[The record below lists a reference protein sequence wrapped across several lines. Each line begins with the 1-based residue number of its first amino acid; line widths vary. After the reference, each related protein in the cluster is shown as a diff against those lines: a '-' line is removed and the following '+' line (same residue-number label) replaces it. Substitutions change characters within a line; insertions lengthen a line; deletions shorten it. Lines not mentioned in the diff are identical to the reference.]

1 MSSSDGIRIRVLGE
15 VAVEGASGEIGR
27 PGRRLRTLLA
37 LIASAC
43 RGTVAVPTLIDEIW
57 GEDLPER
64 PDGALQVLVSRLRRE
79 APDEGTR
86 LPIPPIG
93 ETYRLDLPRE
103 AVDLHRFHDDAAAA
117 LAADAG
123 RETVLEKGAAAL
135 AAWRGEPFAGT
146 PVGPRLDAE
155 RTRALDRRLRLLE
168 RMGATLLDLDRPA
181 EAVDLVMGDL
191 AADRSRERLAVVA
204 ASGLFQQGAT
214 SEALEILAATRRVL
228 REEYGVEPGSEID
241 DLTLRLLAPLPN
253 RQPRPTLL
261 GRENELATVRA
272 LLDDSEAGAV
282 LLVTGEAG
290 IGKTALLGAA
300 RDDAWTRGGTVGGGT
315 CDADTSPWTA
325 WAEALAELE
334 AEPVAPTEPA
344 AGRALRDRLRSR
356 PGPVLVTID
365 DAHLADSVT
374 LAALRGLARLGLPAG
389 VVVVVAAREPDSRAH
404 PAWSATHAELA
415 LLDDVRD
422 LRLPELPRAT
432 VRGLV
437 VRDLAGLAPDGAQR
451 VAEALWE
458 RTNGH
463 ALHVAA
469 LIESLSGLD
478 EPDGE
483 KACDELATAIPARLR
498 PLLDHQLAGLDPH
511 AREALEAL
519 AVLAPLS
526 LSELGAAL
534 EETPRTLSHRL
545 RVAADR
551 GLLVATAS
559 GFAFRHALTR
569 DAVLDAV
576 PPAIAQAL
584 HDTRY
589 RVLAATGDAD
599 PFAVLR
605 HAVGAGSLLGGRE
618 LGDVRLAAG
627 QAAYRQGALEEALVQ
642 LDAVLETSWPTT
654 VVLYRGLVLE
664 ALGRHDDADEVLD
677 EVVEQAAVAVEQGQ
691 ASPDAREVDDAV
703 VAAVGHDA
711 HGISV
716 AGRPRRARRLRR
728 ARALPLSERQRAEVL
743 RSLILE
749 EEQLHGDV
757 GDPTALPELLA
768 LVAHGLEDRRL
779 LAGVRV
785 LEANHLVDAPV
796 PATQRLAVC
805 DQASRLAAETGDDAV
820 WFEAEELRIA
830 ALLATGRQD
839 EALAARRDLE
849 PHAVDRHRPRTMWM
863 VSLLDAGLAL
873 ARGDTAEADEAALA
887 ALHRGQ
893 ELGLPDAVG
902 AYGVHLLVRH
912 LLAGTL
918 PSLRG
923 LPAGAAS
930 MYPLVAAWSA
940 AAAVDAAVAEDL
952 DTAGG
957 HLADWHRKRE
967 GREGA
972 LFDRPGLCLA
982 ACAAFA
988 LGDVPTAEV
997 VRRDLPPDPDAVV
1010 VVGIGSATF
1019 GPITLYQGLAA
1030 AVLGERAE
1038 ARKLLAQAA
1047 ALADGLGWAP
1057 WADAARTFV
1066 RVLRGLGGGGV
1077 TGGVTG
1083 RPAGVPALPPDARPL
1098 GLLPPS

>member
-1 MSSSDGIRIRVLGE
+1 MLGE
-15 VAVEGASGEIGR
+15 VAVEGASGAVAH

-37 LIASAC
+37 LLAAAC

-64 PDGALQVLVSRLRRE
+64 PDAALQVLVSRLRRE

-93 ETYRLDLPRE
+93 ETYRLDLPRD
-103 AVDLHRFHDDAAAA
+103 AVDLHRFHDAAAAA
-117 LAADAG
+117 LAPDAARATVLDAG
-123 RETVLEKGAAAL
+123 HRAL
-135 AAWRGEPFAGT
+135 TTWRGEPFAGT
-146 PVGPRLDAE
+146 PVGLRLDAE

-168 RMGATLLDLDRPA
+168 RMGATLLDLDRPD
-181 EAVDLVMGDL
+181 EAVDLVLGDL
-191 AADRSRERLAVVA
+191 SADRSRERLAVVA
-204 ASGLFQQGAT
+204 ASGLHRQGHT
-214 SEALEILAATRRVL
+214 TEALEVLAATRR
-228 REEYGVEPGSEID
+228 
-241 DLTLRLLAPLPN
+241 TLRDEYDVAPGPEIEDLARRLQAPT
-253 RQPRPTLL
+253 RQHRPRPTLL
-261 GRENELATVRA
+261 GREDELGVVRT
-272 LLDDSEAGAV
+272 LLETPGSGAV

-290 IGKTALLGAA
+290 IGKTALMTAA
-300 RDDAWTRGGTVGGGT
+300 RAEARSNGVVVGGGT
-315 CDADTSPWTA
+315 CDADAPPWSA
-325 WAEALAELE
+325 WAEALADLG
-334 AEPVAPTEPA
+334 AEPVHPGEPA
-344 AGRALRDRLRSR
+344 PGRALRDRLTARRS
-356 PGPVLVTID
+356 PVLVTID

-374 LAALRGLARLGLPAG
+374 LAALRGLARAGLPAG
-389 VVVVVAAREPDSRAH
+389 VLVLVAAREPDAQVH
-404 PAWSATHAELA
+404 PAWGATHAELA
-415 LLDDVRD
+415 LLENVRD
-422 LRLPELPRAT
+422 LRLPELARAT

-437 VRDLAGLAPDGAQR
+437 VRDLSGLAPDGAER
-451 VAEALWE
+451 VATALWE
-458 RTNGH
+458 RTRGH

-469 LIESLSGLD
+469 LIETLSGLD

-483 KACDELATAIPARLR
+483 KACDELFTVIPGRLR
-498 PLLDHQLAGLDPH
+498 PLLEHQLAGLAPT
-511 AREALEAL
+511 ARDALEAL

-526 LSELGAAL
+526 LAELGTVVGG
-534 EETPRTLSHRL
+534 TPRTLSTLL
-545 RVAADR
+545 RAAVDR
-551 GLLVATAS
+551 GLLAATAD

-584 HDTRY
+584 HHARY
-589 RVLAATGDAD
+589 EVLVAAGGAD
-599 PFAVLR
+599 GAEPFTLLR
-605 HAVGAGSLLGGRE
+605 HAAGAGPLVEARD
-618 LGDVRLAAG
+618 LGDARLAAG
-627 QAAYRQGALEEALVQ
+627 IAAYGQGALDEALAQ
-642 LDAVLETSWPTT
+642 LDAVLETSRPST
-654 VVLYRGLVLE
+654 LALHRGLVLE
-664 ALGRHDDADEVLD
+664 ALGRHEEADEVLD
-677 EVVEQAAVAVEQGQ
+677 EVVEQAASLAAVDQSQ
-691 ASPDAREVDDAV
+691 PAADRREIDDRVIDDAV

-711 HGISV
+711 MGISV

-728 ARALPLSERQRAEVL
+728 TRGLPLSNRQRAEVL

-768 LVAHGLEDRRL
+768 LATTGFDDRRL

-805 DQASRLAAETGDDAV
+805 EQACRLAAEAGDDAV
-820 WFEAEELRIA
+820 WFEAQELRIA
-830 ALLATGRQD
+830 ALLATARQD

-849 PHAVDRHRPRTMWM
+849 PLAVDRHRPRTMWM
-863 VSLLDAGLAL
+863 VSLLDAGLTL
-873 ARGDTAEADEAALA
+873 ARGDTIEADEAALA
-887 ALHRGQ
+887 AMTRGQ

-912 LLAGTL
+912 LLGGTL
-918 PSLRG
+918 PSLKG
-923 LPAGAAS
+923 LPAGAAT

-940 AAAVDAAVAEDL
+940 AAAVDAAVGEDL
-952 DTAGG
+952 TGAAN

-967 GREGA
+967 GRAGA

-988 LGDVPTAEV
+988 LGDVVTAEV
-997 VRRDLPPDPDAVV
+997 VRRDLPPDPGAVV

-1038 ARKLLAQAA
+1038 ARRLLAQAA
-1047 ALADGLGWAP
+1047 SLADGLGWAP
-1057 WADAARTFV
+1057 WADTARTFARVV
-1066 RVLRGLGGGGV
+1066 RSQAGGGA
-1077 TGGVTG
+1077 G
-1083 RPAGVPALPPDARPL
+1083 RPTADPKVPPTLPPDARPL

>member
-15 VAVEGASGEIGR
+15 VAIEGASGEVAR

-43 RGTVAVPTLIDEIW
+43 RGTVAVPALIDEIW

-117 LAADAG
+117 LAADAT
-123 RETVLEKGAAAL
+123 RDTVLEKGTAAL
-135 AAWRGEPFAGT
+135 ATWRGEPFAGT

-181 EAVDLVMGDL
+181 EAVDLVLGDL

-204 ASGLFQQGAT
+204 ASGLHRQGLT
-214 SEALEILAATRRVL
+214 GEALDVLAATRRFL
-228 REEYGVEPGSEID
+228 HDEYAVAPGVEIE
-241 DLTLRLLAPLPN
+241 DLALRLQAPAPS
-253 RQPRPTLL
+253 RQPRATLL
-261 GRENELATVRA
+261 GREDELGAVRA
-272 LLDDSEAGAV
+272 LVDTPGHGAV

-290 IGKTALLGAA
+290 IGKTALLRAA
-300 RDDAWTRGGTVGGGT
+300 RDEAQADGAVVGGGT
-315 CDADTSPWTA
+315 CDAGSPPWTA
-325 WAEALAELE
+325 WAEALADLGVDPVDS
-334 AEPVAPTEPA
+334 AEPAP
-344 AGRALRDRLRSR
+344 GRALRERLAGLSS
-356 PGPVLVTID
+356 PVLVTID
-365 DAHLADSVT
+365 DAHHADSVT

-389 VVVVVAAREPDSRAH
+389 VVVLVAAREPDSQAH
-404 PAWSATHAELA
+404 PAWSATHAELS
-415 LLDDVRD
+415 LLDAVTD
-422 LRLPELPRAT
+422 LRLPELARAA

-437 VRDLAGLAPDGAQR
+437 VRDLSGLAPDGAER
-451 VAEALWE
+451 VATALWE
-458 RTNGH
+458 RTHGH

-483 KACDELATAIPARLR
+483 KACDELATAIPGRLR
-498 PLLDHQLAGLDPH
+498 PLLDHQLAGLGPA

-526 LSELGAAL
+526 LPALGVVL
-534 EETPRTLSHRL
+534 EATPRTLSTQL

-551 GLLVATAS
+551 GLLAATAD

-576 PPAIAQAL
+576 PPASAQTL
-584 HDTRY
+584 HDARY
-589 RVLAATGDAD
+589 RVLVEAGRAE
-599 PFAVLR
+599 PFTLLR
-605 HAVGAGSLLGGRE
+605 HAAGAGPLVPTRE
-618 LGDVRLAAG
+618 LGDARLAAG
-627 QAAYRQGALEEALVQ
+627 TAAYRQGALEEALAQ
-642 LDAVLETSWPTT
+642 LDAVLETSWPSTLA
-654 VVLYRGLVLE
+654 LYRGLVLE
-664 ALGRHDDADEVLD
+664 ALGRHDDADDVLD
-677 EVVEQAAVAVEQGQ
+677 EVVDQALATEQSEATPNV
-691 ASPDAREVDDAV
+691 REIDDAV

-711 HGISV
+711 MGISV

-728 ARALPLSERQRAEVL
+728 ARALPLSDRQRAEVL

-768 LVAHGLEDRRL
+768 LAAQGLGDRRL

-805 DQASRLAAETGDDAV
+805 DQACRLAAEAGDDAV

-849 PHAVDRHRPRTMWM
+849 PLAVDRHRPRTMWM
-863 VSLLDAGLAL
+863 VSLLDAGLTL

-912 LLAGTL
+912 LLSGTL
-918 PSLRG
+918 PSLQG
-923 LPAGAAS
+923 LPAGAAA

-952 DTAGG
+952 DTAGD

-997 VRRDLPPDPDAVV
+997 VRRDLPPDADAVV

-1019 GPITLYQGLAA
+1019 GPITLYQGLVA
-1030 AVLGERAE
+1030 AVLGERTE

-1057 WADAARTFV
+1057 WADAARAFA
-1066 RVLRGLGGGGV
+1066 RVVRGLP
-1077 TGGVTG
+1077 TGGSVG
-1083 RPAGVPALPPDARPL
+1083 RPAGVPTLPPDARPL
-1098 GLLPPS
+1098 GLLPPP

>member
-15 VAVEGASGEIGR
+15 VAIEGASGEVGR

-37 LIASAC
+37 LLASAC
-43 RGTVAVPTLIDEIW
+43 RGTVAVPALIDEIW
-57 GEDLPER
+57 GEDLPQRAE
-64 PDGALQVLVSRLRRE
+64 GALQVLVSRLRRE

-86 LPIPPIG
+86 LSIPPIG

-117 LAADAG
+117 LAADAT

-135 AAWRGEPFAGT
+135 ATWRGEPFAGT
-146 PVGPRLDAE
+146 PVGPRLDVE
-155 RTRALDRRLRLLE
+155 RYRALDRRLRLLE
-168 RMGATLLDLDRPA
+168 RMGAALLDLDRPA
-181 EAVDLVMGDL
+181 EAVELVSTDL
-191 AADRSRERLAVVA
+191 AADRSREHLAVIA
-204 ASGLFQQGAT
+204 ASGLQRQGHT
-214 SEALEILAATRRVL
+214 SEALEVLAATRRTL
-228 REEYGVEPGSEID
+228 REEYDVAAGAEVE
-241 DLTLRLLAPLPN
+241 DLALRLQAPAPS
-253 RQPRPTLL
+253 RPRATLL
-261 GRENELATVRA
+261 GREDELATVRG
-272 LLDDSEAGAV
+272 LLEAPANGAV

-290 IGKTALLGAA
+290 IGKTALMRAALDEARASGAF
-300 RDDAWTRGGTVGGGT
+300 VGGGT
-315 CDADTSPWTA
+315 CDADAPPWTA
-325 WAEALAELE
+325 WAEALAELGVD
-334 AEPVAPTEPA
+334 PVHPGEPA
-344 AGRALRDRLRSR
+344 PGRVLRERLAGRSC
-356 PGPVLVTID
+356 PVLLTID
-365 DAHLADSVT
+365 DAHLADSAT

-389 VVVVVAAREPDSRAH
+389 VVVLVAARVPDAHAH
-404 PAWSATHAELA
+404 PAWSGTHAELS
-415 LLDDVRD
+415 LLDGVRD
-422 LRLPELPRAT
+422 LRLPELARAT

-437 VRDLAGLAPDGAQR
+437 VRDLSGLAPDGAER
-451 VAEALWE
+451 VVSALWE
-458 RTNGH
+458 RTHGH
-463 ALHVAA
+463 ALHVAS
-469 LIESLSGLD
+469 LIETLVGLD

-483 KACDELATAIPARLR
+483 KACDELATVIPGRLR
-498 PLLDHQLAGLDPH
+498 PLLDHQLAGLEPP

-526 LSELGAAL
+526 LPELGVVL
-534 EETPRTLSHRL
+534 EASPRSLSSHL
-545 RVAADR
+545 RVATDR
-551 GLLVATAS
+551 GLLAGTS
-559 GFAFRHALTR
+559 DGFRFRHALTR

-576 PPAIAQAL
+576 PPAAAQAL
-584 HDTRY
+584 HHARY
-589 RVLAATGDAD
+589 EILVREGGAE
-599 PFAVLR
+599 PFTLLR
-605 HAVGAGSLLGGRE
+605 HAVGSGPLLPTWE
-618 LGDVRLAAG
+618 LGDARLAAG
-627 QAAYRQGALEEALVQ
+627 TTAYRQGALDEALAQ
-642 LDAVLETSWPTT
+642 LDAVLETSRPSS
-654 VVLYRGLVLE
+654 VALHRGLVLE
-664 ALGRHDDADEVLD
+664 ALGRHDDADDLLD
-677 EVVEQAAVAVEQGQ
+677 GVVEQAAQQGES
-691 ASPDAREVDDAV
+691 AADTREVDDAV

-711 HGISV
+711 MGISV

-728 ARALPLSERQRAEVL
+728 ARALPLSDRQRAEVL

-749 EEQLHGDV
+749 EEQLHGEV

-768 LVAHGLEDRRL
+768 LAAQGFGDRRL

-805 DQASRLAAETGDDAV
+805 DQAARLAAETGDHAV

-830 ALLATGRQD
+830 ALLAAGRQD

-849 PHAVDRHRPRTMWM
+849 PLAVDRHRPRTMWM
-863 VSLLDAGLAL
+863 VSLLDAGLTL

-887 ALHRGQ
+887 AMTRGQ

-912 LLAGTL
+912 LLGGTL
-918 PSLRG
+918 PSLQG
-923 LPAGAAS
+923 LPAGAATL
-930 MYPLVAAWSA
+930 YPLVAAWSA
-940 AAAVDAAVAEDL
+940 AAAVDAAVAGDL
-952 DTAGG
+952 ETAAG

-988 LGDVPTAEV
+988 LGDEPTAEV
-997 VRRDLPPDPDAVV
+997 VRRDLPPDPGAVV

-1019 GPITLYQGLAA
+1019 GPVTLYQGLAA

-1057 WADAARTFV
+1057 WADAARTFARVV
-1066 RVLRGLGGGGV
+1066 RSG
-1077 TGGVTG
+1077 G
-1083 RPAGVPALPPDARPL
+1083 RPAGASTTTPDARPL

>member
-1 MSSSDGIRIRVLGE
+1 MSSSGGIRIRVLGE

-37 LIASAC
+37 LIAAAC
-43 RGTVAVPTLIDEIW
+43 RGTVAVPALIDEIW

-64 PDGALQVLVSRLRRE
+64 PEGALQVLVSRLRRE

-86 LPIPPIG
+86 LPISPIG
-93 ETYRLDLPRE
+93 ETYRLDLPHD
-103 AVDLHRFHDDAAAA
+103 AVDLHRFHDDATAA
-117 LAADAG
+117 LAADAS
-123 RETVLEKGAAAL
+123 RDTVLEKGRAAL
-135 AAWRGEPFAGT
+135 ATWRGEPFAGT

-155 RTRALDRRLRLLE
+155 RTRARDRRLRLLE
-168 RMGATLLDLDRPA
+168 RMGATLLDLDRPG
-181 EAVDLVMGDL
+181 EAVELVSGDL

-204 ASGLFQQGAT
+204 ASGLHRQGHT
-214 SEALEILAATRRVL
+214 GEALAVLAATRRFL
-228 REEYGVEPGSEID
+228 HDEYAVGPGAEIE
-241 DLTLRLLAPLPN
+241 DLTLRLQAPAPS
-253 RQPRPTLL
+253 RQPRATLL
-261 GRENELATVRA
+261 GREDELGAVRA
-272 LLDDSEAGAV
+272 LVDAPGRGAV

-290 IGKTALLGAA
+290 IGKTAFLRAA
-300 RDDAWTRGGTVGGGT
+300 RDEAQAAGAVVGGGT
-315 CDADTSPWTA
+315 CDAGSPPWTA
-325 WAEALAELE
+325 WAETLADLGVDPVHP
-334 AEPVAPTEPA
+334 AEPAP
-344 AGRALRDRLRSR
+344 GRALRERLAGVST
-356 PGPVLVTID
+356 PVLVTLD
-365 DAHLADSVT
+365 DAHVADSVT
-374 LAALRGLARLGLPAG
+374 LAALRELARLGLPAG
-389 VVVVVAAREPDSRAH
+389 VVVLVAAREPDSTAH
-404 PAWSATHAELA
+404 PTWSATHAELA
-415 LLDDVRD
+415 LLDGVTD
-422 LRLPELPRAT
+422 LRLPELARAA

-437 VRDLAGLAPDGAQR
+437 VRDLSGLAPDGAER
-451 VAEALWE
+451 VAGALWE
-458 RTNGH
+458 RTHGH

-483 KACDELATAIPARLR
+483 KACDELATAIPGRLR
-498 PLLDHQLAGLDPH
+498 PLLDHQLAGLGPD

-526 LSELGAAL
+526 LPELGTLL
-534 EETPRTLSHRL
+534 ETTPRVLAQQL

-551 GLLVATAS
+551 GLLAATAD

-576 PPAIAQAL
+576 PPASAQTL
-584 HDTRY
+584 HDARY
-589 RVLAATGDAD
+589 RILVAAGEPE
-599 PFAVLR
+599 PFTVLR
-605 HAVGAGSLLGGRE
+605 HAAGAGPLVPTRD
-618 LGDVRLAAG
+618 LGDARLAAG
-627 QAAYRQGALEEALVQ
+627 TAAYRQGALEEALAQ
-642 LDAVLETSWPTT
+642 LDAVLETSWPSTLA
-654 VVLYRGLVLE
+654 LYRGLVLE
-664 ALGRHDDADEVLD
+664 ALGRHDDADDVLD
-677 EVVEQAAVAVEQGQ
+677 EVVEQALATEQSE
-691 ASPDAREVDDAV
+691 ATPDVREVDDAV

-711 HGISV
+711 MGISV

-728 ARALPLSERQRAEVL
+728 VRALPLSERQRAEVL

-768 LVAHGLEDRRL
+768 LASQGLADRRL

-805 DQASRLAAETGDDAV
+805 EQACRLAAETGDDAV

-839 EALAARRDLE
+839 EALGARRDLE
-849 PHAVDRHRPRTMWM
+849 PLAVDRHRPRTMWM
-863 VSLLDAGLAL
+863 VSLLDAGLTL

-912 LLAGTL
+912 LLSGTL
-918 PSLRG
+918 PTLQG

-952 DTAGG
+952 DTASG

-997 VRRDLPPDPDAVV
+997 VRRDLPPDADAVV

-1057 WADAARTFV
+1057 WADAARGFA
-1066 RVLRGLGGGGV
+1066 RVVRGLAVGNG
-1077 TGGVTG
+1077 G
-1083 RPAGVPALPPDARPL
+1083 RPAGVPTLPPDARPL
-1098 GLLPPS
+1098 GLLPPP

>member
-1 MSSSDGIRIRVLGE
+1 MLGE
-15 VAVEGASGEIGR
+15 VAVEGASGAVAH

-37 LIASAC
+37 LLAAAC
-43 RGTVAVPTLIDEIW
+43 RGTVAVPALIDEIW

-64 PDGALQVLVSRLRRE
+64 PDAALQVLVSRLRRE
-79 APDEGTR
+79 APDPDSR

-103 AVDLHRFHDDAAAA
+103 AVDLHRFHDAAAAA
-117 LAADAG
+117 LAPDADRA
-123 RETVLEKGAAAL
+123 TVLENGGRAL
-135 AAWRGEPFAGT
+135 TTWRGEPFAGT

-168 RMGATLLDLDRPA
+168 RLGATLLDLDRPD
-181 EAVDLVMGDL
+181 EAVDLVLADL
-191 AADRSRERLAVVA
+191 SADRSRERLAVVA
-204 ASGLFQQGAT
+204 ASGLHRQGHT
-214 SEALEILAATRRVL
+214 SEALEVLAATRR
-228 REEYGVEPGSEID
+228 
-241 DLTLRLLAPLPN
+241 TLRDEYDVDPGPEIEDLARRLQTPAPQS
-253 RQPRPTLL
+253 RPRPTLL
-261 GRENELATVRA
+261 GREDELGVVRS
-272 LLDDSEAGAV
+272 LLETPGSGAV

-290 IGKTALLGAA
+290 IGKTALLTAA
-300 RDDAWTRGGTVGGGT
+300 RAEARAHGVVVGGGT
-315 CDADTSPWTA
+315 CDAEAPPWSA
-325 WAEALAELE
+325 WAEALADLG
-334 AEPVAPTEPA
+334 ADPVHPGDPAP
-344 AGRALRDRLRSR
+344 GRALRDRLAARR
-356 PGPVLVTID
+356 CPVLVTID

-374 LAALRGLARLGLPAG
+374 LAALRGLARTGLPAG
-389 VVVVVAAREPDSRAH
+389 VVVLVAAREPDAQVH
-404 PAWSATHAELA
+404 PAWGAAHAELA
-415 LLDDVRD
+415 LLEDVRD

-437 VRDLAGLAPDGAQR
+437 VRDLSGLAPDGAER
-451 VAEALWE
+451 VATALWE
-458 RTNGH
+458 RTHGH

-469 LIESLSGLD
+469 LIETLSGLD

-483 KACDELATAIPARLR
+483 KACDELATVIPGRLR
-498 PLLDHQLAGLDPH
+498 PLLSHQLAGLAPA
-511 AREALEAL
+511 ARDALEGL

-526 LSELGAAL
+526 LAELGTVL
-534 EETPRTLSHRL
+534 GGTPRTLSTLL
-545 RVAADR
+545 RAAADR
-551 GLLVATAS
+551 GLLAGTAD

-576 PPAIAQAL
+576 PPATAQAL
-584 HDTRY
+584 HHARY
-589 RVLAATGDAD
+589 EVLVAAGDAE
-599 PFAVLR
+599 PFTLLR
-605 HAVGAGSLLGGRE
+605 HAAGAGPLVEARD
-618 LGDVRLAAG
+618 LGDARLAAG
-627 QAAYRQGALEEALVQ
+627 IAAYGQGALDEALAQ
-642 LDAVLETSWPTT
+642 LDAVLETSRPST
-654 VVLYRGLVLE
+654 LALHRGLVLE
-664 ALGRHDDADEVLD
+664 ALGRHEEADDVLD
-677 EVVEQAAVAVEQGQ
+677 EVVEQATALAAVDEGEPA
-691 ASPDAREVDDAV
+691 AHRREIDDAV

-711 HGISV
+711 MGISV

-728 ARALPLSERQRAEVL
+728 TRGLPLSNRQRAEVL

-768 LVAHGLEDRRL
+768 LAASGFDDRRL

-805 DQASRLAAETGDDAV
+805 EQACSLAAETGDDAV

-849 PHAVDRHRPRTMWM
+849 PLAVDRHRPRTMWM

-873 ARGDTAEADEAALA
+873 ARGDTVEADEAALA
-887 ALHRGQ
+887 AMTRGQ

-912 LLAGTL
+912 LLGGTL
-918 PSLRG
+918 PSLQG
-923 LPAGAAS
+923 LPAGAAT

-940 AAAVDAAVAEDL
+940 AAAVDAAVGEDL
-952 DTAGG
+952 EGAAA

-967 GREGA
+967 GRAGA

-997 VRRDLPPDPDAVV
+997 VRRDLPPDPGAVV

-1019 GPITLYQGLAA
+1019 GPIALYQGLAA

-1057 WADAARTFV
+1057 WAEAARTFNRVV
-1066 RVLRGLGGGGV
+1066 RSHGGGGA
-1077 TGGVTG
+1077 G
-1083 RPAGVPALPPDARPL
+1083 RPTADSRVPSTLPPDARPL

>member
-15 VAVEGASGEIGR
+15 VALEGASGETGR

-37 LIASAC
+37 LLASAC
-43 RGTVAVPTLIDEIW
+43 RGTVAMPALIDEIW

-117 LAADAG
+117 LAADAT
-123 RETVLEKGAAAL
+123 RDTVLEKGAAAL
-135 AAWRGEPFAGT
+135 AVWRGEPFAGT

-168 RMGATLLDLDRPA
+168 RMGAALLDLDRPA
-181 EAVDLVMGDL
+181 EAVDLVAGDL

-204 ASGLFQQGAT
+204 ASGLHRQGHT
-214 SEALEILAATRRVL
+214 GEALEVLAATRRYL
-228 REEYGVEPGSEID
+228 HDEYAVAPGAEIE
-241 DLTLRLLAPLPN
+241 DLTLRLQAPAPS
-253 RQPRPTLL
+253 RAPRATLL
-261 GRENELATVRA
+261 GREDELGAVRA
-272 LLDDSEAGAV
+272 LVDAPGQGAV

-290 IGKTALLGAA
+290 IGKTALLRAA
-300 RDDAWTRGGTVGGGT
+300 RDEAQAAGAVIGGGT
-315 CDADTSPWTA
+315 CDAGSPPWTA
-325 WAEALAELE
+325 WAEALADLGVDPVHP
-334 AEPVAPTEPA
+334 AEPAP
-344 AGRALRDRLRSR
+344 GRALRERLAGVS
-356 PGPVLVTID
+356 GPVLVTLD

-389 VVVVVAAREPDSRAH
+389 VVVLVAAREPDSQVH
-404 PAWSATHAELA
+404 PGWGATHAELS
-415 LLDDVRD
+415 LLDGVTD
-422 LRLPELPRAT
+422 LRLPELARAA

-437 VRDLAGLAPDGAQR
+437 VRDLSGLAPDGAER
-451 VAEALWE
+451 VATALWE
-458 RTNGH
+458 RTHGH

-483 KACDELATAIPARLR
+483 KACDELATAIPGRLR
-498 PLLDHQLAGLDPH
+498 PLLDHQLAGLGPD

-526 LSELGAAL
+526 LPELGEVL
-534 EETPRTLSHRL
+534 EATPRSLSTRL

-551 GLLVATAS
+551 GLLAATAD

-576 PPAIAQAL
+576 PPASAQAL
-584 HDTRY
+584 HDARY
-589 RVLAATGDAD
+589 RLLVEAGDAE
-599 PFAVLR
+599 PFTLLR
-605 HAVGAGSLLGGRE
+605 HAVGSGPLVPTRD
-618 LGDVRLAAG
+618 LGDARLAAG
-627 QAAYRQGALEEALVQ
+627 AAAYRQGALEEALVQ
-642 LDAVLETSWPTT
+642 LDAVLETSWPST
-654 VVLYRGLVLE
+654 VALYRGLVLE

-677 EVVEQAAVAVEQGQ
+677 EVVETAATFPVEEGE
-691 ASPDAREVDDAV
+691 AAPDPRQVDDAV

-711 HGISV
+711 MGISV

-728 ARALPLSERQRAEVL
+728 ARTLPLSDRQRAEVL

-768 LVAHGLEDRRL
+768 LAAHGLDDRRL

-805 DQASRLAAETGDDAV
+805 EQACRLAAETGDVAV

-849 PHAVDRHRPRTMWM
+849 PLAVDRHRPRTMWM
-863 VSLLDAGLAL
+863 VSLLDAGLTL

-912 LLAGTL
+912 LLSGTL
-918 PSLRG
+918 PSLQG

-940 AAAVDAAVAEDL
+940 AAAVDAAVAGDL
-952 DTAGG
+952 ATAAD

-997 VRRDLPPDPDAVV
+997 ARRDLPPDADAVV

-1038 ARKLLAQAA
+1038 ARKLLTQAA

-1057 WADAARTFV
+1057 WADAARGFARLV
-1066 RVLRGLGGGGV
+1066 RGLG
-1077 TGGVTG
+1077 TGSGAG
-1083 RPAGVPALPPDARPL
+1083 RPAGVPTLPPDARPL

>member
-37 LIASAC
+37 LIAAAC
-43 RGTVAVPTLIDEIW
+43 RGTVAVPALIDEIW

-64 PDGALQVLVSRLRRE
+64 PEGALQVLVSRLRRE

-93 ETYRLDLPRE
+93 ETYRLDLPRD
-103 AVDLHRFHDDAAAA
+103 AVDLHRFHDDATAA
-117 LAADAG
+117 LAPDAT
-123 RETVLEKGAAAL
+123 RDTVLEKGHAAL
-135 AAWRGEPFAGT
+135 ATWRGEPFAGT

-155 RTRALDRRLRLLE
+155 RTRARDRRLRLLE

-181 EAVDLVMGDL
+181 EAVDLVATDL

-204 ASGLFQQGAT
+204 ASGLHRQGLT
-214 SEALEILAATRRVL
+214 GEALDVLSATRRFL
-228 REEYGVEPGSEID
+228 HDEYAVAPGAEIE
-241 DLTLRLLAPLPN
+241 DLTLRLQAPAPS
-253 RQPRPTLL
+253 RQPKATLL
-261 GRENELATVRA
+261 GRDDELGAVRA
-272 LLDDSEAGAV
+272 LVDAPGRGAV
-282 LLVTGEAG
+282 LVVTGEAG
-290 IGKTALLGAA
+290 IGKTALLRAA
-300 RDDAWTRGGTVGGGT
+300 REEAQAAGAVVGGGT
-315 CDADTSPWTA
+315 CDAGSPPWTA
-325 WAEALAELE
+325 WTEALGDLGVDPVHP
-334 AEPVAPTEPA
+334 AEPAP
-344 AGRALRDRLRSR
+344 GRALRERLAGLS
-356 PGPVLVTID
+356 GPVLVTLD
-365 DAHLADSVT
+365 DAHVADSVT
-374 LAALRGLARLGLPAG
+374 LAALRELARLGLPAG
-389 VVVVVAAREPDSRAH
+389 VVVLVAAREPDSHAH
-404 PAWSATHAELA
+404 PAWSATHADLA
-415 LLDDVRD
+415 LLDAVTD
-422 LRLPELPRAT
+422 LRLPELARAA

-437 VRDLAGLAPDGAQR
+437 VRDLSGLAPDGAER
-451 VAEALWE
+451 VAAALWE
-458 RTNGH
+458 RTHGH

-469 LIESLSGLD
+469 LIESLTGLD

-483 KACDELATAIPARLR
+483 KACDELATAIPGRLR
-498 PLLDHQLAGLDPH
+498 PLLDHQLAGLGPD

-526 LSELGAAL
+526 LPELGVLL
-534 EETPRTLSHRL
+534 ETTPRALAQHL

-551 GLLVATAS
+551 GLLAATAD

-576 PPAIAQAL
+576 PPASAQTL
-584 HDTRY
+584 HDARY
-589 RVLAATGDAD
+589 RILVARGGVE
-599 PFAVLR
+599 PFTLLR
-605 HAVGAGSLLGGRE
+605 HAVGAGPLVPTRE
-618 LGDVRLAAG
+618 LGDARLAAG
-627 QAAYRQGALEEALVQ
+627 TAAYRQGALEEALAQ
-642 LDAVLETSWPTT
+642 LDAVLETSHPST
-654 VVLYRGLVLE
+654 VALHRGLVME

-677 EVVEQAAVAVEQGQ
+677 EVVEQAAAPGADQ
-691 ASPDAREVDDAV
+691 AEVDDAV

-711 HGISV
+711 MGISV

-728 ARALPLSERQRAEVL
+728 VRALPLSERQRAEVL

-768 LVAHGLEDRRL
+768 LASQGLADRRL

-805 DQASRLAAETGDDAV
+805 EQACRLAAETGEDAV

-849 PHAVDRHRPRTMWM
+849 PLAVDRHRPRTMWM
-863 VSLLDAGLAL
+863 VSLLDAGLTL

-912 LLAGTL
+912 LLSGTL
-918 PSLRG
+918 PALQG

-940 AAAVDAAVAEDL
+940 AASVDAAVAGDL
-952 DTAGG
+952 DTAAA
-957 HLADWHRKRE
+957 HLTDWHRKRD

-988 LGDVPTAEV
+988 LGDAPTAEV
-997 VRRDLPPDPDAVV
+997 VRRDLPPDAGAVA

-1057 WADAARTFV
+1057 WADAARGFARVV
-1066 RVLRGLGGGGV
+1066 RAMASG
-1077 TGGVTG
+1077 TG
-1083 RPAGVPALPPDARPL
+1083 RPAGVPTLPPDARPL
-1098 GLLPPS
+1098 GLIPPS